1 MKKIIFA
8 ILALFVTVDAFAQ
21 ANALQLTFRNPANNG
36 IVSYQVPVPPTGV
49 DGIVTYNAST
59 NQPEYTILGTTLTR
73 SGGVLDA
80 VLTTGPTGPQGSVG
94 PAGPTGAQGATGSA
108 GIQGPTGA
116 QGATGPTGLTGAM
129 GSTGSAGATGAQGL
143 TGPTGSTGLTGST
156 GSAGA
161 QGVAGTAGAT
171 GSAGAQGPIG
181 LTGAAGATGATGPAF
196 TPGGTTAQYVRGDGS
211 LATTPVRS
219 FAYPTRALN
228 TCFQA
233 SSTRDTQVIY
243 NSEISSSLT
252 VIGGQRGT
260 LFLQTY
266 TDSACTL
273 GVQEIMRSTNGNTS
287 GLAVAVGSVA
297 TSTLSV
303 TGIVPAGLW
312 IKLNTV
318 NDTATPT
325 FTARPGQ
332 EISL

>member
-49 DGIVTYNAST
+49 DGVVTYNAST

-94 PAGPTGAQGATGSA
+94 PAGPTGAQGA
-108 GIQGPTGA
+108 
-116 QGATGPTGLTGAM
+116 
-129 GSTGSAGATGAQGL
+129 
-143 TGPTGSTGLTGST
+143 
-156 GSAGA
+156 
-161 QGVAGTAGAT
+161 AGTAGAT

-181 LTGAAGATGATGPAF
+181 LTGAAGATGATGSAF